1 MNFIGSVASNFQS
14 ISRFLKKYNNNK
26 KSFVNKINLL
36 KKRSDSPFRSKKTVA
51 DEINKF
57 FE

>member
-1 MNFIGSVASNFQS
+1 MNLIGSVASNFLN
-14 ISRFLKKYNNNK
+14 ISRFLKKYKNNK
-26 KSFVNKINLL
+26 KLFINRIKLL

-51 DEINKF
+51 DEINKL